1 MYTLKSKKITELEK
15 RLAEKI
21 RLLKERVK
29 SLPAYSRRK
38 EDEKNRQDFSTVF
51 LFLTLMGIMFFGSG
65 WLVVALSGTI
75 LSLVIVELG
84 LFLSIGLGFSG
95 DALYNTFLWL
105 RDVFASQKIKNQ
117 NKDFDQMDSQLRE
130 LERLARKKSFFKA
143 RINYQLNYVLQWLPD
158 KFFAK
163 ESVEFEQLP
172 LKVQIQRLEQTRRE
186 LPAYARR
193 KKDQQVSDKIKQCWE
208 YYLLGLVF
216 LSVIIIFF
224 ELFCPPIILLI
235 PPIAVLLLIPIG
247 IAVAFGPLIA
257 SHIGRMSYLLIR
269 DVFSSTAIKT
279 ENKQLTQLER
289 VLDILVAL
297 ENQLEQTV
305 KKIIDKLESVDV
317 SMQSTEMIKVKEDF
331 ATASKDNHPEN
342 KGNFKYGAIFQEVPV
357 NQMANT
363 PLSMP
368 SLTS

>member
-1 MYTLKSKKITELEK
+1 MHRLESKKITELEK
-15 RLAEKI
+15 RLTEKI
-21 RLLKERVK
+21 RLLKQSVK
-29 SLPAYSRRK
+29 SHPAYSRRK
-38 EDEKNRQDFSTVF
+38 KDEKNRQDFSAIF
-51 LFLTLMGIMFFGSG
+51 LFLTLLGIMFFGSG
-65 WLVVALSGTI
+65 WLVVALSGTV

-95 DALYNTFLWL
+95 NALYNTFLWL

-117 NKDFDQMDSQLRE
+117 NKDFDQMDNQLRE
-130 LERLARKKSFFKA
+130 LERLAAKKSFFKA
-143 RINYQLNYVLQWLPD
+143 RINYQLNYILQWLPA

-163 ESVEFEQLP
+163 ESAEFEQLP
-172 LKVQIQRLEQTRRE
+172 LKEQIQRLEQTRRE

-193 KKDQQVSDKIKQCWE
+193 KKDQQVSDKIKQYWE

-216 LSVIIIFF
+216 LSAIIIFF

-235 PPIAVLLLIPIG
+235 PPIMVLLLIPIA
-247 IAVAFGPLIA
+247 IAIAFGPFIA

-269 DVFSSTAIKT
+269 DVFSSAAIKA

-289 VLDILVAL
+289 VLDILINL
-297 ENQLEQTV
+297 ENQLEKIA
-305 KKIIDKLESVDV
+305 KKILDKLEPVDV
-317 SMQSTEMIKVKEDF
+317 FMQSTEVNKIKEDL
-331 ATASKDNHPEN
+331 AEASKDNHSEN
-342 KGNFKYGAIFQEVPV
+342 KGSFKYGAIFQEVPI

-363 PLSMP
+363 PLAMP